1 MSDKSVVLDM
11 NLEHIEHIRIRAA
24 ETDLAVAESRR
35 CAAVAE
41 NNVIVATLLPLG
53 YNKAKEAM
61 DMKDILPEV
70 NSPLFAGVDPEDRKT
85 MLGCIG
91 YHIGTFKKGD
101 IVAFEEENIK
111 HIGIIISGAVDMVKE
126 DLWGNKTMLVRM
138 RKDELFGETFA
149 CGSDNLSVV
158 TFLVSEDARILFM
171 PFDRVMHSCTMACV
185 FHHRLI
191 ENMVAIIANKNRDL
205 MRKVEVVSKRSI
217 REKLLAYLSIQA
229 QTQNSRYFEI
239 PLGRVE
245 LAEYL
250 CVDRS
255 ALTRELVKMKEDGL
269 IDYDK
274 NCFRIL

>member
-1 MSDKSVVLDM
+1 MQEL
-11 NLEHIEHIRIRAA
+11 I
-24 ETDLAVAESRR
+24 
-35 CAAVAE
+35 
-41 NNVIVATLLPLG
+41 
-53 YNKAKEAM
+53 AK
-61 DMKDILPEV
+61 V
-70 NSPLFAGVDPEDRKT
+70 NSPLFYGIQPEDRKA

-111 HIGIIISGAVDMVKE
+111 HIGILLSGAVDMIKE

-158 TFLVSEDARILFM
+158 TFMVSEDAKILFL
-171 PFDRVMHSCTMACV
+171 PFDRVMHSCTMACQ

-191 ENMVAIIANKNRDL
+191 ENMVHIIADKNRDL
-205 MRKVEVVSKRSI
+205 MRKVEVVSKRTI

-229 QTQNSRYFEI
+229 QIQESRYFEI

-255 ALTRELVKMKEDGL
+255 ALTRELAKMKEDGL
-269 IDYDK
+269 IDYDR
-274 NCFRIL
+274 NCFRMR

>member
-1 MSDKSVVLDM
+1 MLDFLFEM
-11 NLEHIEHIRIRAA
+11 NSH
-24 ETDLAVAESRR
+24 
-35 CAAVAE
+35 
-41 NNVIVATLLPLG
+41 
-53 YNKAKEAM
+53 
-61 DMKDILPEV
+61 
-70 NSPLFAGVDPEDRKT
+70 LFDGIGLEDRKV

-91 YHIGTFKKGD
+91 YHIGSFRKGD

-111 HIGIIISGAVDMVKE
+111 HIGIILFGSVDMIKE

-149 CGSDNLSVV
+149 CGKDNLSVV
-158 TFLVSEDARILFM
+158 TFMVSEAAKILFL
-171 PFDRVMHSCTMACV
+171 PFDRVMRSCTMNCM

-191 ENMVAIIANKNRDL
+191 ENMVSIIADKNREL
-205 MRKVEVVSKRSI
+205 IRKVEVVSKRTI

-229 QTQNSRYFEI
+229 QIQKSRYFEI
-239 PLGRVE
+239 PLGRLE

-255 ALTRELVKMKEDGL
+255 ALSRELVKMKNDGL

>member
-1 MSDKSVVLDM
+1 MAVKG
-11 NLEHIEHIRIRAA
+11 I
-24 ETDLAVAESRR
+24 LA
-35 CAAVAE
+35 
-41 NNVIVATLLPLG
+41 
-53 YNKAKEAM
+53 
-61 DMKDILPEV
+61 EV
-70 NSPLFAGVDPEDRKT
+70 NSPLFDGVAPEDRKA

-91 YHIGTFKKGD
+91 YHIGTFRRGD
-101 IVAFEEENIK
+101 VVAFEEENIR
-111 HIGIIISGAVDMVKE
+111 HIGIILKGCVDMVKE

-138 RKDELFGETFA
+138 RRDELFGETFA

-158 TFLVSEDARILFM
+158 PFLVSEDAEILFL

-191 ENMVAIIANKNRDL
+191 ENMVHIIADKNRDL
-205 MRKVEVVSKRSI
+205 MRKVEVVSKRTI

-229 QTQNSRYFEI
+229 QIQDSRYLQL

-269 IDYDK
+269 IDYDR
-274 NCFRIL
+274 NCFRLL

>member
-1 MSDKSVVLDM
+1 MRDFM
-11 NLEHIEHIRIRAA
+11 N
-24 ETDLAVAESRR
+24 
-35 CAAVAE
+35 
-41 NNVIVATLLPLG
+41 
-53 YNKAKEAM
+53 
-61 DMKDILPEV
+61 EV
-70 NSPLFAGVDPEDRKT
+70 KSPLFDGISPEDRKT

-91 YHIGTFKKGD
+91 YHIGTFRKGD

-111 HIGIIISGAVDMVKE
+111 HIGILLSGAVDMVKE

-149 CGSDNLSVV
+149 CGEDNLSVV
-158 TFLVSEDARILFM
+158 TFVVSEAAKILFL

-185 FHHRLI
+185 FHHQLI
-191 ENMVAIIANKNRDL
+191 ENMVHIIANKNRDL
-205 MRKVEVVSKRSI
+205 MRKVEVVSKRTI
-217 REKLLAYLSIQA
+217 RERLLAYLSIQA
-229 QTQNSRYFEI
+229 QIQESRYFEI

-255 ALTRELVKMKEDGL
+255 ALTRELAKMKDDGL

>member
-1 MSDKSVVLDM
+1 
-11 NLEHIEHIRIRAA
+11 
-24 ETDLAVAESRR
+24 
-35 CAAVAE
+35 
-41 NNVIVATLLPLG
+41 
-53 YNKAKEAM
+53 
-61 DMKDILPEV
+61 MKNILHGV
-70 NSPLFAGVDPEDRKT
+70 NSPLFYGIRPEDMNP
-85 MLGCIG
+85 MLSCIG

-101 IVAFEEENIK
+101 IVVFEGDNLK
-111 HIGIIISGAVDMVKE
+111 HIGIIIAGCVDMVKE
-126 DLWGNKTMLVRM
+126 DLWGNKTMLMRM

-149 CGSDNLSVV
+149 CGSDSLSVV
-158 TFLVSEDARILFM
+158 TFMVSEAAKILFM
-171 PFDRVMHSCTMACV
+171 PFDRVMHSCTMACQ

-191 ENMVAIIANKNRDL
+191 ENMVKIIADKNRDL
-205 MRKVEVVSKRSI
+205 MRKVDVVSKRTI

-229 QTQNSRYFEI
+229 QVQNSRYFEI

-255 ALTRELVKMKEDGL
+255 ALTRELAKMKADGL

>member
-1 MSDKSVVLDM
+1 MQS
-11 NLEHIEHIRIRAA
+11 
-24 ETDLAVAESRR
+24 
-35 CAAVAE
+35 
-41 NNVIVATLLPLG
+41 LL
-53 YNKAKEAM
+53 K
-61 DMKDILPEV
+61 EV
-70 NSPLFAGVDPEDRKT
+70 NSPLFDGIQPKDMEA

-91 YHIGTFKKGD
+91 YHIGTFQKGD

-111 HIGIIISGAVDMVKE
+111 HIGILLSGAADMIKE

-149 CGSDNLSVV
+149 CGEDNLSVV
-158 TFLVSEDARILFM
+158 TFVVSEDARILFM

-191 ENMVAIIANKNRDL
+191 ENMVHIIANKNRDL
-205 MRKVEVVSKRSI
+205 MRKVEVISKKTL
-217 REKLLAYLSIQA
+217 REKILAYLSIQA
-229 QTQNSRYFEI
+229 QLQDSRYFEI

-250 CVDRS
+250 CADRS
-255 ALTRELVKMKEDGL
+255 ALTRELAKMKAEGL

>member
-1 MSDKSVVLDM
+1 MV
-11 NLEHIEHIRIRAA
+11 
-24 ETDLAVAESRR
+24 
-35 CAAVAE
+35 
-41 NNVIVATLLPLG
+41 
-53 YNKAKEAM
+53 
-61 DMKDILPEV
+61 DILQEV
-70 NSPLFAGVDPEDRKT
+70 DSPLFHGIRTEDRRT

-91 YHIGTFKKGD
+91 YHVGTFRKGD
-101 IVAFEEENIK
+101 IVGFEEENMK
-111 HIGIIISGAVDMVKE
+111 YIGIVLSGAVDMVKE
-126 DLWGNKTMLVRM
+126 DLWGNKTMLVRIC
-138 RKDELFGETFA
+138 RNEVFGETFA

-158 TFLVSEDARILFM
+158 TFLVSEDAKVLFL
-171 PFDRVMHSCTMACV
+171 PFNRVMHSCTMACQ

-191 ENMVAIIANKNRDL
+191 ENMVRVIADKNRDL
-205 MRKVEVVSKRSI
+205 MRKVEVVSKRTI
-217 REKLLAYLSIQA
+217 REKLLAYLSLQA

-255 ALTRELVKMKEDGL
+255 ALTRELAKMKEDGL

>member
-1 MSDKSVVLDM
+1 MEGMHMNDM
-11 NLEHIEHIRIRAA
+11 IHK
-24 ETDLAVAESRR
+24 V
-35 CAAVAE
+35 
-41 NNVIVATLLPLG
+41 
-53 YNKAKEAM
+53 K
-61 DMKDILPEV
+61 
-70 NSPLFAGVDPEDRKT
+70 SPLFDGISMEDRKT

-111 HIGIIISGAVDMVKE
+111 HIGILLSGAVDMVKE

-149 CGSDNLSVV
+149 CGEDNLSVV
-158 TFLVSEDARILFM
+158 TFVVSEDAKILFM

-191 ENMVAIIANKNRDL
+191 ENMVHIIANKNRDL
-205 MRKVEVVSKRSI
+205 MRKVEVVSKRTI
-217 REKLLAYLSIQA
+217 RERLLAYLSIQA
-229 QTQNSRYFEI
+229 QIQGSRYFEI

-255 ALTRELVKMKEDGL
+255 ALTRELAKMKDDGL
-269 IDYDK
+269 IDYDR

>member
-1 MSDKSVVLDM
+1 M
-11 NLEHIEHIRIRAA
+11 NE
-24 ETDLAVAESRR
+24 
-35 CAAVAE
+35 
-41 NNVIVATLLPLG
+41 
-53 YNKAKEAM
+53 
-61 DMKDILPEV
+61 ILWEV
-70 NSPLFAGVDPEDRKT
+70 NSPLFFGIKPEELKA

-111 HIGIIISGAVDMVKE
+111 HIGIIISGSVDMIKE

-138 RKDELFGETFA
+138 RKNELFGETFA

-158 TFLVSEDARILFM
+158 TFLVSGDAQILFI
-171 PFDRVMHSCTMACV
+171 PFNRVMHSCTMACV

-191 ENMVAIIANKNRDL
+191 ENMVSIIANKNRDL
-205 MRKVEVVSKRSI
+205 MRKVEVVSKRTI
-217 REKLLAYLSIQA
+217 REKILAYLSIQA
-229 QTQNSRYFEI
+229 QVQESRYFVI

-269 IDYDK
+269 INYDR

>member
-1 MSDKSVVLDM
+1 
-11 NLEHIEHIRIRAA
+11 
-24 ETDLAVAESRR
+24 
-35 CAAVAE
+35 
-41 NNVIVATLLPLG
+41 
-53 YNKAKEAM
+53 
-61 DMKDILPEV
+61 MKNILHGV
-70 NSPLFAGVDPEDRKT
+70 NSPLFYDIRPEDMNP
-85 MLGCIG
+85 MLSCIG

-101 IVAFEEENIK
+101 IVVFEGDNLK
-111 HIGIIISGAVDMVKE
+111 HIGIIIAGCVDMVKE
-126 DLWGNKTMLVRM
+126 DLWGNKTMLMRM

-149 CGSDNLSVV
+149 CGSDSLSVV
-158 TFLVSEDARILFM
+158 TFMVSEAAKILFM
-171 PFDRVMHSCTMACV
+171 PFDRVMHSCTMACQ

-191 ENMVAIIANKNRDL
+191 ENMVKIIADKNRDL
-205 MRKVEVVSKRSI
+205 MRKVDVVSKRTI

-229 QTQNSRYFEI
+229 QVQNSRYFEI

-255 ALTRELVKMKEDGL
+255 ALTRELAKMKEDGL